1 MKYYQERFFNRRNWI
16 LDNIQRLNLNTNE
29 TVVILM
35 IDFLNE
41 FQQKIDL
48 ESLSKKCNLS
58 TKIIDETIASLNNKG
73 FINIS
78 TKKGVY
84 FDIDNI
90 FETTNNMIEENNL
103 FDKFETEFHRVLS
116 RRETDLLAE
125 WIRIYDYDKIIA
137 ALREAVIN
145 DKLHFKYIE
154 AILGKKDDNE

>member
-48 ESLSKKCNLS
+48 QSLSKKCNLS

>member
-1 MKYYQERFFNRRNWI
+1 MKYYQERYFNRRNWI

-29 TVVILM
+29 AVVILM

-48 ESLSKKCNLS
+48 DSLSKKCNLS
-58 TKIIDETIASLNNKG
+58 TKTIDETIASLNNKG

-145 DKLHFKYIE
+145 DKLYFKYIE
-154 AILGKKDDNE
+154 AILGKKAENE

>member
-48 ESLSKKCNLS
+48 DSLSKKCNLS

-78 TKKGVY
+78 TKKGIY
-84 FDIDNI
+84 FDINNI

>member
-1 MKYYQERFFNRRNWI
+1 MKYYQERYFNRRNWI

-29 TVVILM
+29 AVVILM

-48 ESLSKKCNLS
+48 DSLSKKCNLS
-58 TKIIDETIASLNNKG
+58 TKTIDETIASLNNKG

-145 DKLHFKYIE
+145 DKLYFKYIE
-154 AILGKKDDNE
+154 AILGKKDENE